1 MSTNEVTKHHV
12 YKQVLRIKLGQQ
24 KKNSQFG
31 KHLRHKKLNFNKLRS
46 NLQQPRKHC

>member
-12 YKQVLRIKLGQQ
+12 CKQVLRIKLGQQ